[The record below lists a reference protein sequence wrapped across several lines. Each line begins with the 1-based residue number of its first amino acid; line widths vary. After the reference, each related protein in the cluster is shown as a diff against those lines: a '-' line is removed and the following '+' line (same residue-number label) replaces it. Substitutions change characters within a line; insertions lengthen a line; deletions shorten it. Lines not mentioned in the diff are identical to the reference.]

1 MYKLRLTLP
10 GHELDVR
17 GIAAVS
23 EEKIVSGSR
32 DGTARVWDLSLTL
45 DTNPNN
51 EICFL
56 SPTGAFVNAVAY
68 VSSAYTGDVVAVGG
82 KDAIIYLSELH
93 GSFVKPGDDFGKF
106 QLVGHQGNVC
116 SLHYRDDV
124 LASGSWD
131 CTAKVWD
138 LSSFSV
144 KYDLKGHSASVWDA
158 KIVDAAD
165 EIYLT
170 CSADR
175 TIRKWKAG
183 KEVAQFN
190 GHNDVVRKLLILPGG
205 KQFVSA
211 SNDCTLKIWDL
222 ETGAVLQTLHG
233 HDSFIYDIAILSNGD
248 LVSTAEDRT
257 VRIWRNGKTLQA
269 ITLPCISVWC
279 VDTLPNDDIAVGGSD
294 KMIYVFTASP
304 DREATAG
311 GIAEFTSLVQ
321 NSAISEQ
328 SFDDLKRTDI
338 PGYEALEQGADEEGA
353 TKMVKS
359 PAGVI
364 EAHQWSGGQWVK
376 IGDVVG
382 SAGGSSG
389 KKSYNGQEWDYVFD
403 VDVEDGKPPL
413 KLPYNANENPYTAAE
428 KFLADNEL
436 PASYKEEVVRFIEQN
451 TGGFLLE
458 QSQGAPPT
466 PSPAAPQ
473 AAPTSSSQTFKLL
486 PEKSPIA
493 FKEFKPEQL
502 LKGFKK
508 FNSEQPEAKAFSSLD
523 SRAVESGL
531 KDLKSKNALFIITN
545 IVPKILS
552 SWEPSQKLVGFDL
565 LRVAIP
571 RVTTVDLIQST
582 EAAEEIL
589 KMLLQSLDEVG
600 EENLP
605 LMMMIARVLC
615 NLSTSTLF
623 AQLFFTVDDHN
634 QVSLNEY
641 YEDVVNKVTVV
652 VKIIT
657 SSSVASSQK
666 HYGSALSSIASFL
679 FDLTALSFNNKSLA
693 SNPST
698 SLAFFAL
705 LDEVA
710 EDLIR
715 ADEES
720 AYRVC
725 VALGNLLV
733 LKVTSDKPAWYGVC
747 KTQYSGAR
755 FKDIYRE
762 IDLA

>member
-1 MYKLRLTLP
+1 MTDAP
-10 GHELDVR
+10 GHESDVR

-23 EEKIVSGSR
+23 DEKIVSGSR

-51 EICFL
+51 EICFS
-56 SPTGAFVNAVAY
+56 SPTGAFVNAVTF
-68 VSSAYTGDVVAVGG
+68 VNSAFTGDVAAVGG

-116 SLHYRDDV
+116 SLNYKDDA
-124 LASGSWD
+124 LISGSWD

-158 KIVDAAD
+158 KIVDAAE

-183 KEVAQFN
+183 KEVAQYS

-211 SNDCTLKIWDL
+211 SNDCTLKVWDL
-222 ETGAVLQTLHG
+222 ESGAVLQTLHG

-294 KMIYVFTASP
+294 KSIYVFTASP
-304 DREATAG
+304 EREATAN
-311 GIAEFTSLVQ
+311 GIQEFTSLVQ
-321 NSAISEQ
+321 NSTISEQ
-328 SFDDLKRTDI
+328 SIDDLKRTDI

-364 EAHQWSGGQWVK
+364 EAHQWSGGQW
-376 IGDVVG
+376 
-382 SAGGSSG
+382 SHNG
-389 KKSYNGQEWDYVFD
+389 KEWDYLFD

-428 KFLADNEL
+428 RFLADHEL
-436 PASYKEEVVRFIEQN
+436 PASYKDEVVRFIEQN
-451 TGGFLLE
+451 TGGFSLE
-458 QSQGAPPT
+458 QSQGAP
-466 PSPAAPQ
+466 AVPQ
-473 AAPTSSSQTFKLL
+473 AASPPAPQNFKLL
-486 PEKSPIA
+486 PEKSPIT
-493 FKEFKPEQL
+493 FKDYKPEQL
-502 LKGFKK
+502 VKGFKK
-508 FNSEQPEAKAFSSLD
+508 FNSDQPESTAFSSSD
-523 SRAVESGL
+523 VASVESGL
-531 KDLKSKNALFIITN
+531 HDLKSKNALFIITD

-552 SWEPSQKLVGFDL
+552 SWESSQKLIGFDL
-565 LRVAIP
+565 LRVSIP

-582 EAAEEIL
+582 EAAEGIL

-600 EENLP
+600 EQDLP
-605 LMMMIARVLC
+605 LVMMIARVLC
-615 NLSTSTLF
+615 NLTTSTLF
-623 AQLFFTVDDHN
+623 AQLFFTLDDHN

-641 YEDVVNKVTVV
+641 YEEVVNKVTVV

-657 SSSVASSQK
+657 SSSVASSHK
-666 HYGSALSSIASFL
+666 HYSSALTSVSSFL
-679 FDLTALSFNNKSLA
+679 YDLTALSFNN
-693 SNPST
+693 T
-698 SLAFFAL
+698 SLSNAPPRHL
-705 LDEVA
+705 PSLHS
-710 EDLIR
+710 LMK
-715 ADEES
+715 
-720 AYRVC
+720 VC

-733 LKVTSDKPAWYGVC
+733 LKVTSSKPAWYDAC
-747 KTQYSGAR
+747 KKLYSSAR
-755 FKDIYRE
+755 FKDIYRD

>member
-23 EEKIVSGSR
+23 DEKIVSGSR

-56 SPTGAFVNAVAY
+56 SPTGAFVNAVTF
-68 VSSAYTGDVVAVGG
+68 VNSAFTGDVAAVGG

-116 SLHYRDDV
+116 SLNYKDDV
-124 LASGSWD
+124 LISGSWD

-158 KIVDAAD
+158 KIVDAAE

-175 TIRKWKAG
+175 TIRKWKGG
-183 KEVAQFN
+183 KEVAQFS
-190 GHNDVVRKLLILPGG
+190 GHNDVVRKLLILPGA
-205 KQFVSA
+205 KHFVSA
-211 SNDCTLKIWDL
+211 SNDCTLKVWDL
-222 ETGAVLQTLHG
+222 ESGAVLQTLHG

-294 KMIYVFTASP
+294 KSIYVFTASP
-304 DREATAG
+304 DREATAS
-311 GIAEFTSLVQ
+311 GIQEFTSLVQ

-328 SFDDLKRTDI
+328 SIDDLKRTDI

-389 KKSYNGQEWDYVFD
+389 KKSHNGKEWDYLFD

-428 KFLADNEL
+428 RFLADHEL
-436 PASYKEEVVRFIEQN
+436 PASYKDEVVRFIEQN

-458 QSQGAPPT
+458 QTQSAPTAPQT
-466 PSPAAPQ
+466 APQ
-473 AAPTSSSQTFKLL
+473 AAPVPSPQNFKLL
-486 PEKSPIA
+486 PEKSPIT
-493 FKEFKPEQL
+493 FKDYKPEQL
-502 LKGFKK
+502 VKGFKK
-508 FNSEQPEAKAFSSLD
+508 FNSDQPESKAFSSLD
-523 SRAVESGL
+523 VASVESGL
-531 KDLKSKNALFIITN
+531 HDLKSKNALFIITD

-552 SWEPSQKLVGFDL
+552 SWEPSQKLIGFDL
-565 LRVAIP
+565 LRVSIP

-582 EAAEEIL
+582 EAAEGIL

-600 EENLP
+600 EQDLP
-605 LMMMIARVLC
+605 LVMMIARVLC
-615 NLSTSTLF
+615 NLTTSTLF
-623 AQLFFTVDDHN
+623 AQLFFTLDDHN

-641 YEDVVNKVTVV
+641 YEEVVNKVTVV

-657 SSSVASSQK
+657 SSSVASSHK
-666 HYGSALSSIASFL
+666 HHSSALTSVSSFL
-679 FDLTALSFNNKSLA
+679 YDLTALSFNNTSL
-693 SNPST
+693 SNAPSAA
-698 SLAFFAL
+698 LAFFAL

-710 EDLIR
+710 EDLIK

-733 LKVTSDKPAWYGVC
+733 LKVTSSKPAWYDAC
-747 KTQYSGAR
+747 KKLYNGAR
-755 FKDIYRE
+755 FKDIYRD